1 MGLLNIISF
10 VVVLSIIYALVVS
23 GSFFFI
29 SSFFF
34 MIICVAF
41 MGIFVFKKQF
51 KNIIV
56 KACIFVSYV
65 ISGVLFYNIDKTD
78 TIVKGN
84 NKTILSYYIWTIGFL
99 GTLLLTIYSSNDFN
113 KDKEIYV
120 KIVSLVTIMTSIIGF
135 LYVFTDWIAT
145 LPMYINAVNAYNE
158 NAKPI
163 LDKIGIFKENLK
175 YGGSVFLLIL
185 ILIVFLGIIAVGLE
199 PILNKKV
206 DRFSYFNF
214 IYLII
219 IYIPCLFLDLVK
231 YINKEL
237 KLANN
242 VTNLLLVIQ
251 IILVILFLAY
261 PTLYNALYFRNN
273 VSLLNEPK
281 YLDTYYEVGSTKFLE
296 SKKKSSNF
304 LRSGYS
310 KDIGYSDETIEAS
323 NLYKKYSNKYTD
335 LMWDISFAN
344 INNAKM
350 GSTNYIQKVE
360 LDKMVYK
367 TERLLEKTN
376 DSKHEYERLYNNDI
390 SGNYNNDISGNYN
403 NDISGNYNAGYHND
417 SSLVLNYT
425 LSFWFYINPTQQ
437 NIITDDWLD
446 VLDYGNK
453 IKVQYGLVNNQNNV
467 IRFTIR
473 EKDKDTF
480 KFIHLESNIPSQKW
494 NNFIFKYYDNKVD
507 IFMNGIL
514 RDTLSNV
521 FINREEYNLI
531 TLGQNN
537 GMTGSICNIIYYPYS
552 LSIDKINQNYA
563 NLINNN
569 PPII

>member
-10 VVVLSIIYALVVS
+10 VGVLSILYTLVVS
-23 GSFFFI
+23 GSLFFI
-29 SSFFF
+29 GSFFF
-34 MIICVAF
+34 MMVCLAF
-41 MGIFVFKKQF
+41 MGIFVFKDTF

-56 KACIFVSYV
+56 KTCIFISYV

-99 GTLLLTIYSSNDFN
+99 GTLLLTIYPSKDFKEG
-113 KDKEIYV
+113 KDIYV
-120 KIVSLVTIMTSIIGF
+120 KTLSIVTIITTIIGF
-135 LYVFTDWIAT
+135 LYVLIDWIST

-158 NAKPI
+158 NVKPI
-163 LDKIGIFKENLK
+163 LNKMGIFRKAKENVK
-175 YGGSVFLLIL
+175 YGGKAILLFLI
-185 ILIVFLGIIAVGLE
+185 IIVFLGIIAFSLE
-199 PILNKKV
+199 PLLSKMNV

-261 PTLYNALYFRNN
+261 PTLYNTLYFRNS

-296 SKKKSSNF
+296 NKKKSSNF

-310 KDIGYSDETIEAS
+310 KDIEYSDETIEAS
-323 NLYKKYSNKYTD
+323 ELYKKSSNDYTD
-335 LMWDISFAN
+335 LIWDISFAK

-350 GSTNYIQKVE
+350 GSTNYTLQVE
-360 LDKMVYK
+360 IDNMEKTAEMLLKDKNDRK
-367 TERLLEKTN
+367 TE
-376 DSKHEYERLYNNDI
+376 YETLYNNDI
-390 SGNYNNDISGNYN
+390 SGTYNTKY
-403 NDISGNYNAGYHND
+403 YKD
-417 SSLVLNYT
+417 SSLVVNYT
-425 LSFWFYINPTQQ
+425 LSFWFYINSTQQ
-437 NIITDDWLD
+437 NIITDEWLD

-453 IKVQYGLVNNQNNV
+453 IKVQYGLVNNENNV

-473 EKDKDTF
+473 ENNKDTF
-480 KFIHLESNIPSQKW
+480 KFIHLESKIPSQKW
-494 NNFIFKYYDNKVD
+494 NNFILKYYDNKVD

-514 RDTLSNV
+514 RDTESNV

-531 TLGQNN
+531 TIGQNN

-552 LSIDKINQNYA
+552 LSIDKIQQNYD

>member
-41 MGIFVFKKQF
+41 MGIFVFKKRF

-135 LYVFTDWIAT
+135 LYVFTDWIST

-163 LDKIGIFKENLK
+163 LDKIGIFKKVKENLK

-261 PTLYNALYFRNN
+261 PTLYNALYFRNS

-310 KDIGYSDETIEAS
+310 KDIEYSDETIEAS
-323 NLYKKYSNKYTD
+323 DLYKKYSNKYTD
-335 LMWDISFAN
+335 LLWDISFAN

-350 GSTNYIQKVE
+350 DSTNYIQKVE
-360 LDKMVYK
+360 LTNMESKASN
-367 TERLLEKTN
+367 LLEKTN
-376 DSKHEYERLYNNDI
+376 DSKHEYKRL
-390 SGNYNNDISGNYN
+390 YN
-403 NDISGNYNAGYHND
+403 NDISGNYNAGYHNN

-453 IKVQYGLVNNQNNV
+453 IKVQYGLVNYQNNV

>member
-10 VVVLSIIYALVVS
+10 VGVLSILYTLVVS

-29 SSFFF
+29 GSFFF
-34 MIICVAF
+34 MMICLAF
-41 MGIFVFKKQF
+41 MGIFVFKNNF

-56 KACIFVSYV
+56 KTCIFISYV

-78 TIVKGN
+78 VIVKGN

-99 GTLLLTIYSSNDFN
+99 GALLLTIYSNKNVKEGND
-113 KDKEIYV
+113 IYV
-120 KIVSLVTIMTSIIGF
+120 KTVSIVAIMTTIIGF
-135 LYVFTDWIAT
+135 LYVFIDWIST

-163 LDKIGIFKENLK
+163 LDKMGIFRKAKENVK
-175 YGGSVFLLIL
+175 YGGKAFLLFL
-185 ILIVFLGIIAVGLE
+185 IIIVFLGIIAVILE
-199 PILNKKV
+199 PVLNKIKI

-231 YINKEL
+231 YVNKEL

-242 VTNLLLVIQ
+242 LTNLLLVIQ

-261 PTLYNALYFRNN
+261 PTLYNVLYFRNS

-281 YLDTYYEVGSTKFLE
+281 YLDTYYEAGSTKYLE
-296 SKKKSSNF
+296 GKKKSSNF

-310 KDIGYSDETIEAS
+310 KDIEYSDETIEAS
-323 NLYKKYSNKYTD
+323 DLYKKYSNNYTD
-335 LMWDISFAN
+335 LMWDISFAK

-350 GSTNYIQKVE
+350 GSTNYTQQVE
-360 LDKMVYK
+360 LRKMEYKAEVLLKNKDDSK
-367 TERLLEKTN
+367 TEYEK
-376 DSKHEYERLYNNDI
+376 LYTNDI
-390 SGNYNNDISGNYN
+390 SGTYNTE
-403 NDISGNYNAGYHND
+403 YHKD
-417 SSLVLNYT
+417 SSLVVNYT

-453 IKVQYGLVNNQNNV
+453 IKVQYGLVNNQNNI

-473 EKDKDTF
+473 ENNKDTF

-514 RDTLSNV
+514 RDTVSNV

-531 TLGQNN
+531 TIGQNN

>member
-10 VVVLSIIYALVVS
+10 VGVLTILYALMVS
-23 GSFFFI
+23 GSFYFM

-34 MIICVAF
+34 MIVCIAF
-41 MGIFVFKKQF
+41 IGFYIFKKNF
-51 KNIIV
+51 KNFIV
-56 KACIFVSYV
+56 KTCIFISYV

-99 GTLLLTIYSSNDFN
+99 GTLLLTIYTSKDFEEG
-113 KDKEIYV
+113 KDIYV
-120 KIVSLVTIMTSIIGF
+120 KTVSIVTMIISIIGF
-135 LYVFTDWIAT
+135 LYILIDWIST

-163 LDKIGIFKENLK
+163 LNKIGIFRKAKENLK
-175 YGGSVFLLIL
+175 YGGKAFLVIL
-185 ILIVFLGIIAVGLE
+185 IVIVFLGIIAVNLE
-199 PILNKKV
+199 PILNKIKV

-261 PTLYNALYFRNN
+261 PTLYNTLYFRNS
-273 VSLLNEPK
+273 VSLLNDPK
-281 YLDTYYEVGSTKFLE
+281 YLDTYYEAGSTKFLE
-296 SKKKSSNF
+296 NKKKSSHF

-310 KDIGYSDETIEAS
+310 KDIEYSDETIEAS
-323 NLYKKYSNKYTD
+323 DLYKKYSNKYTD
-335 LMWDISFAN
+335 LRWDISFAK

-350 GSTNYIQKVE
+350 DSINYTQNGELTNMESKASN
-360 LDKMVYK
+360 
-367 TERLLEKTN
+367 LLEKKN
-376 DSKHEYERLYNNDI
+376 DSKTEYERLYNNDI
-390 SGNYNNDISGNYN
+390 SGTYNTE
-403 NDISGNYNAGYHND
+403 YHKD
-417 SSLVLNYT
+417 SSLVVNYT

-453 IKVQYGLVNNQNNV
+453 IKVQYGLVNNENNV

-473 EKDKDTF
+473 ENNKDTF

-514 RDTLSNV
+514 RDTVSNV

-531 TLGQNN
+531 TIGQNN

>member
-10 VVVLSIIYALVVS
+10 VGVLTILYALVVS
-23 GSFFFI
+23 GSFFFM

-34 MIICVAF
+34 MIVCIALIGF
-41 MGIFVFKKQF
+41 YIFKKNF

-56 KACIFVSYV
+56 KTCIFISYV

-99 GTLLLTIYSSNDFN
+99 GTLLLTIYTSKDFEEG
-113 KDKEIYV
+113 KDIYV
-120 KIVSLVTIMTSIIGF
+120 KTVSIVTMIISIIGF
-135 LYVFTDWIAT
+135 LYILIDWIST

-163 LDKIGIFKENLK
+163 LNKIGIFKKAKENLK
-175 YGGSVFLLIL
+175 YGGKAFLLIL
-185 ILIVFLGIIAVGLE
+185 ILIVFLGIIAVNLE
-199 PILNKKV
+199 PVINKIKV

-261 PTLYNALYFRNN
+261 PTLYNALYFRNS

-281 YLDTYYEVGSTKFLE
+281 YLDTYYEVGSTKLLE
-296 SKKKSSNF
+296 NKKKSSNF

-310 KDIGYSDETIEAS
+310 KDIEYRDETIEAS

-335 LMWDISFAN
+335 LIWDISFAE

-350 GSTNYIQKVE
+350 GSKNYTPQVE
-360 LDKMVYK
+360 LDNMEYK
-367 TERLLEKTN
+367 ATTLLEKKN
-376 DSKHEYERLYNNDI
+376 DSKTEYERLYNNDI
-390 SGNYNNDISGNYN
+390 SGTYNTE
-403 NDISGNYNAGYHND
+403 YHKD
-417 SSLVLNYT
+417 SSLVVNYT
-425 LSFWFYINPTQQ
+425 LSFWVYINPTQQ

-453 IKVQYGLVNNQNNV
+453 IKVQYGLVNNENNV

-473 EKDKDTF
+473 ENNKDTF

-514 RDTLSNV
+514 RDTVSNV

-531 TLGQNN
+531 TIGQNN

>member
-10 VVVLSIIYALVVS
+10 VGVLTILYALMVS
-23 GSFFFI
+23 GSFFFM

-34 MIICVAF
+34 MIVCIALIGF
-41 MGIFVFKKQF
+41 YIFKKNF

-56 KACIFVSYV
+56 KTCIFISYV

-99 GTLLLTIYSSNDFN
+99 GTLLLTIYPSKDFKEGND
-113 KDKEIYV
+113 IYV
-120 KIVSLVTIMTSIIGF
+120 KTVSIVTMIISIIGF
-135 LYVFTDWIAT
+135 LYILIDWIST

-163 LDKIGIFKENLK
+163 LNKIGIFRKAKENLK
-175 YGGSVFLLIL
+175 YGGKAFLLIL
-185 ILIVFLGIIAVGLE
+185 IVIVFLGIIAVNLE
-199 PILNKKV
+199 PVLNKIKV

-219 IYIPCLFLDLVK
+219 IYIPCLFLDLIK

-261 PTLYNALYFRNN
+261 PTLYNALYFRNS

-281 YLDTYYEVGSTKFLE
+281 YLDTYYEVGSTKLLE
-296 SKKKSSNF
+296 NKKKSSNF

-310 KDIGYSDETIEAS
+310 KDIEYSDETIEAS
-323 NLYKKYSNKYTD
+323 DLYKKYSNKYTD
-335 LMWDISFAN
+335 LMWDISFAK

-350 GSTNYIQKVE
+350 GSTNYTPQVE
-360 LDKMVYK
+360 LDNMEYK
-367 TERLLEKTN
+367 ATTLLEKKN
-376 DSKHEYERLYNNDI
+376 DSKTEYERLYNNDI
-390 SGNYNNDISGNYN
+390 SGTYNTE
-403 NDISGNYNAGYHND
+403 YHKD
-417 SSLVLNYT
+417 SSLVVNYT

-453 IKVQYGLVNNQNNV
+453 IKVQYGLVNNENNV

-473 EKDKDTF
+473 ENNKDTF

-514 RDTLSNV
+514 RDTASNV

-531 TLGQNN
+531 TIGQNN

-552 LSIDKINQNYA
+552 LSIDKIQQNYD

-569 PPII
+569 PPTI

>member
-10 VVVLSIIYALVVS
+10 VGVLTILYALVVS
-23 GSFFFI
+23 GSFFFM

-34 MIICVAF
+34 MIVCIALIGF
-41 MGIFVFKKQF
+41 YIFKKNF

-56 KACIFVSYV
+56 KTCIFISYV

-99 GTLLLTIYSSNDFN
+99 GTLLLTIYPSKDFKEG
-113 KDKEIYV
+113 KDIYV
-120 KIVSLVTIMTSIIGF
+120 KTVSIVTMIISIIGF
-135 LYVFTDWIAT
+135 LYVFTDWIST

-163 LDKIGIFKENLK
+163 LDKIGIFKKVKENLK
-175 YGGSVFLLIL
+175 YGGKVFLLIL
-185 ILIVFLGIIAVGLE
+185 ILIVFLGIIAVNLE
-199 PILNKKV
+199 PVINKIKV

-261 PTLYNALYFRNN
+261 PTLYNALYFRNS

-281 YLDTYYEVGSTKFLE
+281 YLDTYYEVGSTKLLE
-296 SKKKSSNF
+296 NKKKSSNF

-310 KDIGYSDETIEAS
+310 KDIEYRDETIEAS

-335 LMWDISFAN
+335 LIWDISFAE

-350 GSTNYIQKVE
+350 GSKNYTPQVE
-360 LDKMVYK
+360 LDNMEYK
-367 TERLLEKTN
+367 ATTLLEKKN
-376 DSKHEYERLYNNDI
+376 DSKTEYERLYNNDI
-390 SGNYNNDISGNYN
+390 SGTYNTE
-403 NDISGNYNAGYHND
+403 YHKD
-417 SSLVLNYT
+417 SSLVVNYT
-425 LSFWFYINPTQQ
+425 LSFWVYINPTQQ

-453 IKVQYGLVNNQNNV
+453 IKVQYGLVNNENNV

-473 EKDKDTF
+473 ENNKDTF

-514 RDTLSNV
+514 RDTVSNV

-531 TLGQNN
+531 TIGQNN

>member
-10 VVVLSIIYALVVS
+10 VGVLSILYTLVVS

-29 SSFFF
+29 GSFFF
-34 MIICVAF
+34 MMICLAF
-41 MGIFVFKKQF
+41 MGIFVFKNNF

-56 KACIFVSYV
+56 KTCIFISYV

-78 TIVKGN
+78 VIVKGN

-99 GTLLLTIYSSNDFN
+99 GALLLTIYSNKNVKEGND
-113 KDKEIYV
+113 IYV
-120 KIVSLVTIMTSIIGF
+120 KTVSIVAIMTTIIGF
-135 LYVFTDWIAT
+135 LYVFIDWIST

-163 LDKIGIFKENLK
+163 LDKMGIFRKAKENVK
-175 YGGSVFLLIL
+175 YGGKAFLLFL
-185 ILIVFLGIIAVGLE
+185 IIIVFLGIIAVILE
-199 PILNKKV
+199 PVLNKIKI

-231 YINKEL
+231 YVNKEL

-242 VTNLLLVIQ
+242 LTNLLLVIQ

-261 PTLYNALYFRNN
+261 PTLYNVLYFRNS

-281 YLDTYYEVGSTKFLE
+281 YLDTYYEAGSTKYLE
-296 SKKKSSNF
+296 GKKKSSNF

-310 KDIGYSDETIEAS
+310 KDIEYSDETIEAS
-323 NLYKKYSNKYTD
+323 DLYKKYSNNYTD
-335 LMWDISFAN
+335 LMWDISFAK

-350 GSTNYIQKVE
+350 GSTNYTQQVE
-360 LDKMVYK
+360 LRKMEYKAEALLKNKDDSK
-367 TERLLEKTN
+367 TEYEK
-376 DSKHEYERLYNNDI
+376 LYTNDI
-390 SGNYNNDISGNYN
+390 SGTYNTE
-403 NDISGNYNAGYHND
+403 YHKD
-417 SSLVLNYT
+417 SSLVVNYT

-453 IKVQYGLVNNQNNV
+453 IKVQYGLVNNENNV

-473 EKDKDTF
+473 ENNKDTF

-531 TLGQNN
+531 TIGQNN

>member
-10 VVVLSIIYALVVS
+10 VGVLTILYALMVS
-23 GSFFFI
+23 GSFYFM

-34 MIICVAF
+34 MIVCIAF
-41 MGIFVFKKQF
+41 IGFYIFKKNF
-51 KNIIV
+51 KNFIV
-56 KACIFVSYV
+56 KTCIFISYV

-99 GTLLLTIYSSNDFN
+99 GTLLLTIYTSKDFEEG
-113 KDKEIYV
+113 KDIYV
-120 KIVSLVTIMTSIIGF
+120 KTVSIVTMIISIIGF
-135 LYVFTDWIAT
+135 LYILIDWIST

-163 LDKIGIFKENLK
+163 LNKIGIFRKAKENLK
-175 YGGSVFLLIL
+175 YGGKAFLLIL
-185 ILIVFLGIIAVGLE
+185 IVIVFLGIIAVNLE
-199 PILNKKV
+199 PILNKIKV

-261 PTLYNALYFRNN
+261 PTLYNNLYFRNS
-273 VSLLNEPK
+273 VSLLNDPK
-281 YLDTYYEVGSTKFLE
+281 YLDTYYEAGSTKFLE
-296 SKKKSSNF
+296 NKKKSSHF

-310 KDIGYSDETIEAS
+310 KDIEYSDETIEAS
-323 NLYKKYSNKYTD
+323 DLYKKYSNKYTD
-335 LMWDISFAN
+335 LMWDISFAK

-350 GSTNYIQKVE
+350 DSINYTQNGELTNMESKASN
-360 LDKMVYK
+360 
-367 TERLLEKTN
+367 LLEKKN
-376 DSKHEYERLYNNDI
+376 DSKTEYERLYNNDI
-390 SGNYNNDISGNYN
+390 SGTYNTE
-403 NDISGNYNAGYHND
+403 YHKD
-417 SSLVLNYT
+417 SSLVVNYT
-425 LSFWFYINPTQQ
+425 LSFWVYINPTQQ

-453 IKVQYGLVNNQNNV
+453 IKVQYGLVNNENNV

-473 EKDKDTF
+473 ENNKDTF

-514 RDTLSNV
+514 RDTVSNV

-531 TLGQNN
+531 TIGQNN

>member
-1 MGLLNIISF
+1 M
-10 VVVLSIIYALVVS
+10 
-23 GSFFFI
+23 
-29 SSFFF
+29 
-34 MIICVAF
+34 
-41 MGIFVFKKQF
+41 
-51 KNIIV
+51 
-56 KACIFVSYV
+56 
-65 ISGVLFYNIDKTD
+65 FYNIDKTD
-78 TIVKGN
+78 VIVKGN

-99 GTLLLTIYSSNDFN
+99 GTLLLTIYPN
-113 KDKEIYV
+113 KEGKDIYV
-120 KIVSLVTIMTSIIGF
+120 KTVSIVAIMTTIIGF
-135 LYVFTDWIAT
+135 LYVFIDWIST

-163 LDKIGIFKENLK
+163 LNKIGIFRKAKENLK
-175 YGGSVFLLIL
+175 YGGKAFLLIL
-185 ILIVFLGIIAVGLE
+185 IVIVFLGIIVVNLE
-199 PILNKKV
+199 PVLNKIKV

-219 IYIPCLFLDLVK
+219 IYIPCLFLDFVK

-261 PTLYNALYFRNN
+261 PTLYNALYFRNS

-296 SKKKSSNF
+296 NKKKSSNF

-310 KDIGYSDETIEAS
+310 KDIEYSDETIEAS
-323 NLYKKYSNKYTD
+323 DLYKKSSNDYTD

-350 GSTNYIQKVE
+350 GSTNYTPQVE
-360 LDKMVYK
+360 IDNMEETAKELLGDKNYSK
-367 TERLLEKTN
+367 T
-376 DSKHEYERLYNNDI
+376 EYERLYNNDI
-390 SGNYNNDISGNYN
+390 SGTYNTE
-403 NDISGNYNAGYHND
+403 YHKD
-417 SSLVLNYT
+417 SSLVVNYT

-453 IKVQYGLVNNQNNV
+453 IKVQYGLVNNENNV

-473 EKDKDTF
+473 ENNKDTF

-514 RDTLSNV
+514 RDTVSNV

-531 TLGQNN
+531 TIGQNN

>member
-10 VVVLSIIYALVVS
+10 VGVLTILYALVVS
-23 GSFFFI
+23 GSFFFM

-34 MIICVAF
+34 MIVCIALIGF
-41 MGIFVFKKQF
+41 YIFKKNF
-51 KNIIV
+51 KNFIV
-56 KACIFVSYV
+56 KTCIFISYV

-99 GTLLLTIYSSNDFN
+99 GTLLLTIYTSKDFEEG
-113 KDKEIYV
+113 KDIYV
-120 KIVSLVTIMTSIIGF
+120 KTVSIVTMIISIIGF
-135 LYVFTDWIAT
+135 LYILIDWIST

-163 LDKIGIFKENLK
+163 LNKIGIFRKAKENLK
-175 YGGSVFLLIL
+175 YGGKAFLLIL
-185 ILIVFLGIIAVGLE
+185 IVIVFLGIIAVNLE
-199 PILNKKV
+199 PILNKIKV

-261 PTLYNALYFRNN
+261 PTLYNNLYFRNS
-273 VSLLNEPK
+273 VSLLNDPK
-281 YLDTYYEVGSTKFLE
+281 YLDTYYEAGSTKFLE
-296 SKKKSSNF
+296 NKKKSSHF

-310 KDIGYSDETIEAS
+310 KDIEYSDETIEAS
-323 NLYKKYSNKYTD
+323 DLYKKYSNKYTD
-335 LMWDISFAN
+335 LMWDISFAK

-350 GSTNYIQKVE
+350 DSINYTQNGELTNMESKASN
-360 LDKMVYK
+360 
-367 TERLLEKTN
+367 LLEKKN
-376 DSKHEYERLYNNDI
+376 DSKTEYERLYNNDI
-390 SGNYNNDISGNYN
+390 SGTYNTE
-403 NDISGNYNAGYHND
+403 YHKD
-417 SSLVLNYT
+417 SSLVVNYT
-425 LSFWFYINPTQQ
+425 LSFWVYINPTQQ

-453 IKVQYGLVNNQNNV
+453 IKVQYGLVNNENNV

-473 EKDKDTF
+473 ENNKDTF

-514 RDTLSNV
+514 RDTVSNV

-531 TLGQNN
+531 TIGQNN

>member
-10 VVVLSIIYALVVS
+10 VGVLTILYALMVS
-23 GSFFFI
+23 GSFFFM

-34 MIICVAF
+34 MIVCIALIGF
-41 MGIFVFKKQF
+41 YIFKKNF

-56 KACIFVSYV
+56 KTCIFISYV

-113 KDKEIYV
+113 EGNDIYV
-120 KIVSLVTIMTSIIGF
+120 KIVSLVTMMISIIGF
-135 LYVFTDWIAT
+135 LYVFTDWIST

-310 KDIGYSDETIEAS
+310 KDIEYSDETIEAS
-323 NLYKKYSNKYTD
+323 DLYKKYSNKYTD
-335 LMWDISFAN
+335 LMWDISFAK

-350 GSTNYIQKVE
+350 GSTNYTPQVE
-360 LDKMVYK
+360 LDNMEYK
-367 TERLLEKTN
+367 ATTLLEKKN
-376 DSKHEYERLYNNDI
+376 DSKTEYERLYNNDI
-390 SGNYNNDISGNYN
+390 SGTYNTE
-403 NDISGNYNAGYHND
+403 YHKD
-417 SSLVLNYT
+417 SSLVVNYT

-453 IKVQYGLVNNQNNV
+453 IKVQYGLVNNENNV

-473 EKDKDTF
+473 ENNKDTF

-514 RDTLSNV
+514 RDTASNV

-531 TLGQNN
+531 TIGQNN

-552 LSIDKINQNYA
+552 LSIDKIQQNYD

-569 PPII
+569 PPTI

>member
-10 VVVLSIIYALVVS
+10 VGVLTIIYALMGS
-23 GSFFFI
+23 GSFLFIGSFFF
-29 SSFFF
+29 
-34 MIICVAF
+34 MMVCLAF
-41 MGIFVFKKQF
+41 MGLFVLKKKF
-51 KNIIV
+51 KNIII
-56 KACIFVSYV
+56 KTCIFISYV
-65 ISGVLFYNIDKTD
+65 ISGVLFYYIDKTD
-78 TIVKGN
+78 VIVNGN

-99 GTLLLTIYSSNDFN
+99 GTLLLTIYTN
-113 KDKEIYV
+113 KDFKEGTDIYV
-120 KIVSLVTIMTSIIGF
+120 KTVTIVAMIISIIGF
-135 LYVFTDWIAT
+135 LYVFIDWIAT
-145 LPMYINAVNAYNE
+145 MPMYINTLNAYNE
-158 NAKPI
+158 TAKPI
-163 LDKIGIFKENLK
+163 FNKIGIFRKAKENIK
-175 YGGSVFLLIL
+175 YGGKVSLLIL
-185 ILIVFLGIIAVGLE
+185 IVIVFLGIIAYNLE
-199 PILNKKV
+199 PILDKIKI

-231 YINKEL
+231 YVNKEL

-242 VTNLLLVIQ
+242 LTNLLLVIQ

-261 PTLYNALYFRNN
+261 PTLYNVLYFRNS

-281 YLDTYYEVGSTKFLE
+281 YLDTYYEAGSTKYLE
-296 SKKKSSNF
+296 GKKKSSKF

-310 KDIGYSDETIEAS
+310 KVIEYSDETIEAS
-323 NLYKKYSNKYTD
+323 NLYKKSSNNYAD
-335 LMWDISFAN
+335 LMWDISFAK

-350 GSTNYIQKVE
+350 GSTNYTQKVE
-360 LDKMVYK
+360 LDKMETKAMALQHDKNKQK
-367 TERLLEKTN
+367 TEYK
-376 DSKHEYERLYNNDI
+376 KLYNNDI
-390 SGNYNNDISGNYN
+390 SGTYNTE
-403 NDISGNYNAGYHND
+403 YHKD
-417 SSLVLNYT
+417 SSLVVNYT

-453 IKVQYGLVNNQNNV
+453 IKVQYGLVNNQNNI

-473 EKDKDTF
+473 ENNKDTF

-514 RDTLSNV
+514 RDTVSNV

-531 TLGQNN
+531 TIGQNN

>member
-10 VVVLSIIYALVVS
+10 VGVLTILYALVVS
-23 GSFFFI
+23 GSFFFM

-34 MIICVAF
+34 MIVCIALIGF
-41 MGIFVFKKQF
+41 YIFKKNF

-56 KACIFVSYV
+56 KTCIFISYV

-99 GTLLLTIYSSNDFN
+99 GTLLLTIYPSKDFKEG
-113 KDKEIYV
+113 KDIYV
-120 KIVSLVTIMTSIIGF
+120 KTVSIVTMIISIIGF
-135 LYVFTDWIAT
+135 LYVFTDWIST

-163 LDKIGIFKENLK
+163 LDKIGIFKKVKENLK
-175 YGGSVFLLIL
+175 YGGKVFLLIL
-185 ILIVFLGIIAVGLE
+185 ILIVFLGIIAVNLE
-199 PILNKKV
+199 PVINKIKV

-261 PTLYNALYFRNN
+261 PTLYNALYFRNS

-281 YLDTYYEVGSTKFLE
+281 YLDTYYEVGSTKLLE
-296 SKKKSSNF
+296 NKKKSSNF

-310 KDIGYSDETIEAS
+310 KDIEYSDETIEAS
-323 NLYKKYSNKYTD
+323 DLYKKYSNKYTD
-335 LMWDISFAN
+335 LTWDISFAK

-350 GSTNYIQKVE
+350 GSTNYTPQVE
-360 LDKMVYK
+360 LDNMEYKAEHVY
-367 TERLLEKTN
+367 LEKKN
-376 DSKHEYERLYNNDI
+376 DSKTEYERLYNNDI
-390 SGNYNNDISGNYN
+390 SGTYNTE
-403 NDISGNYNAGYHND
+403 YHKD
-417 SSLVLNYT
+417 SSLVVNYT

-453 IKVQYGLVNNQNNV
+453 IKVQYGLVNNENNV

-473 EKDKDTF
+473 ENNKDTF

-514 RDTLSNV
+514 RDTVSNV

-531 TLGQNN
+531 TIGQNN

>member
-10 VVVLSIIYALVVS
+10 VGVLSILYTLVVS

-29 SSFFF
+29 GSFFF
-34 MIICVAF
+34 MMVCLAF
-41 MGIFVFKKQF
+41 MGIFVFKNTF

-56 KACIFVSYV
+56 KTCIFISYV

-78 TIVKGN
+78 VIVKGN

-99 GTLLLTIYSSNDFN
+99 GALLLTIYPN
-113 KDKEIYV
+113 KEGKDIYV
-120 KIVSLVTIMTSIIGF
+120 KTVSIVAIMTTIIGF
-135 LYVFTDWIAT
+135 LYVFIDWIST

-163 LDKIGIFKENLK
+163 LNKMGIFRKAKENVK
-175 YGGSVFLLIL
+175 YGGKAFLLLL
-185 ILIVFLGIIAVGLE
+185 IIIVFLGIIAVNLE
-199 PILNKKV
+199 PVLNKIKV

-219 IYIPCLFLDLVK
+219 IYIPCLFLDFVK

-261 PTLYNALYFRNN
+261 PTLYNALYFRNS

-296 SKKKSSNF
+296 NKKKSSNF

-310 KDIGYSDETIEAS
+310 KDIEYSDETIEAS
-323 NLYKKYSNKYTD
+323 DLYKKYSNDYTD

-350 GSTNYIQKVE
+350 GSTNYTPQVE
-360 LDKMVYK
+360 INNMEETAK
-367 TERLLEKTN
+367 ELLEKKN
-376 DSKHEYERLYNNDI
+376 DSKTEYERLYNNDI
-390 SGNYNNDISGNYN
+390 SGTYNTE
-403 NDISGNYNAGYHND
+403 YHKD
-417 SSLVLNYT
+417 SSLVVNYT

-453 IKVQYGLVNNQNNV
+453 IKVQYGLVNNENNV

-473 EKDKDTF
+473 ENNKDTF

-514 RDTLSNV
+514 RDTVSNV

-531 TLGQNN
+531 TIGQNN

>member
-10 VVVLSIIYALVVS
+10 VGVLTILYALMVS
-23 GSFFFI
+23 GSFYFM

-34 MIICVAF
+34 MIVCIAF
-41 MGIFVFKKQF
+41 IGFYIFKKNF
-51 KNIIV
+51 KNFIV
-56 KACIFVSYV
+56 KTCIFISYV

-99 GTLLLTIYSSNDFN
+99 GTLLLTIYTSKDFEEG
-113 KDKEIYV
+113 KDIYV
-120 KIVSLVTIMTSIIGF
+120 KTVSIVTMIISIIGF
-135 LYVFTDWIAT
+135 LYILIDWIST

-163 LDKIGIFKENLK
+163 LNKIGIFRKAKENLK
-175 YGGSVFLLIL
+175 YGGKAFLVIL
-185 ILIVFLGIIAVGLE
+185 IVIVFLGIIAVNLE
-199 PILNKKV
+199 PILNKIKV

-261 PTLYNALYFRNN
+261 PTLYNTLYFRNS
-273 VSLLNEPK
+273 VSLLNDPK
-281 YLDTYYEVGSTKFLE
+281 YLDTYYEAGSTKFLE
-296 SKKKSSNF
+296 NKKKSSHF

-310 KDIGYSDETIEAS
+310 KDIEYSDETIEAS
-323 NLYKKYSNKYTD
+323 DLYKKYSNKYTD
-335 LMWDISFAN
+335 LRWDISFAK

-350 GSTNYIQKVE
+350 DSINYTQNVE
-360 LDKMVYK
+360 FVEMEYK
-367 TERLLEKTN
+367 AKTLLEKKN
-376 DSKHEYERLYNNDI
+376 DSKTEYERLYNNDI
-390 SGNYNNDISGNYN
+390 SGTYNTE
-403 NDISGNYNAGYHND
+403 YHKD
-417 SSLVLNYT
+417 SSLVVNYT

-453 IKVQYGLVNNQNNV
+453 IKVQYGLVNNENNV

-473 EKDKDTF
+473 ENNKDTF

-514 RDTLSNV
+514 RDTVSNV

-531 TLGQNN
+531 TIGQNN

>member
-10 VVVLSIIYALVVS
+10 VGVLTILYALMVS
-23 GSFFFI
+23 GSFFFM

-34 MIICVAF
+34 MIVCIALIGF
-41 MGIFVFKKQF
+41 YIFKKNF

-56 KACIFVSYV
+56 KTCIFISYV

-99 GTLLLTIYSSNDFN
+99 GTLLLTIYPSKDFKEG
-113 KDKEIYV
+113 KDIYV
-120 KIVSLVTIMTSIIGF
+120 KTVSIVTMIISIIGF
-135 LYVFTDWIAT
+135 LYILIDWIST

-163 LDKIGIFKENLK
+163 LNKIGIFRKAKENLK
-175 YGGSVFLLIL
+175 YGGKAFLLIL
-185 ILIVFLGIIAVGLE
+185 IVIVFLGIIAVNLE
-199 PILNKKV
+199 PVLNKIKV

-219 IYIPCLFLDLVK
+219 IYIPCLFLDLIK

-261 PTLYNALYFRNN
+261 PTLYNALYFRNS

-281 YLDTYYEVGSTKFLE
+281 YLDTYYEVGSTKLLE
-296 SKKKSSNF
+296 NKKKSSNF

-310 KDIGYSDETIEAS
+310 KDIEYSDETIEAS
-323 NLYKKYSNKYTD
+323 DLYKKYSNKYTD
-335 LMWDISFAN
+335 LMWDISFAK

-350 GSTNYIQKVE
+350 GSTNYTPQVE
-360 LDKMVYK
+360 LDNMEYK
-367 TERLLEKTN
+367 ATTLLEKKN
-376 DSKHEYERLYNNDI
+376 DSKTEYERLYNNDI
-390 SGNYNNDISGNYN
+390 SGTYNTE
-403 NDISGNYNAGYHND
+403 YHKD
-417 SSLVLNYT
+417 SSLVVNYT

-453 IKVQYGLVNNQNNV
+453 IKVQYGLVNNENNV

-473 EKDKDTF
+473 ENNKDTF

-514 RDTLSNV
+514 RDTASNV

-531 TLGQNN
+531 TIGQNN

-552 LSIDKINQNYA
+552 LSIDKIQQNYD

-569 PPII
+569 PPTI

>member
-10 VVVLSIIYALVVS
+10 VGVLTILYALVVS
-23 GSFFFI
+23 GSFFFM

-34 MIICVAF
+34 MIVCIALIGF
-41 MGIFVFKKQF
+41 YIFKKNF

-56 KACIFVSYV
+56 KTCIFISYV

-99 GTLLLTIYSSNDFN
+99 GTLLLTIYPSKDFKEG
-113 KDKEIYV
+113 KDIYV
-120 KIVSLVTIMTSIIGF
+120 KTVSIVTMIISIIGF
-135 LYVFTDWIAT
+135 LYVFTDWIST

-163 LDKIGIFKENLK
+163 LDKIGIFKKVKENLK
-175 YGGSVFLLIL
+175 YGGKVFLLIL
-185 ILIVFLGIIAVGLE
+185 ILIVFLGIIAVNLE
-199 PILNKKV
+199 PVINKIKV

-261 PTLYNALYFRNN
+261 PTLYNALYFRNS

-281 YLDTYYEVGSTKFLE
+281 YLDTYYEVGTTKVLE
-296 SKKKSSNF
+296 NKKKSSNF

-310 KDIGYSDETIEAS
+310 KDIEYSDETIEAS
-323 NLYKKYSNKYTD
+323 NLYKKYSNDYTD
-335 LMWDISFAN
+335 LTWDISFAK

-350 GSTNYIQKVE
+350 GSTNYTPQVE
-360 LDKMVYK
+360 FDKMDYK
-367 TERLLEKTN
+367 ARTLLEKKN
-376 DSKHEYERLYNNDI
+376 DSKTEYERLYNNDI
-390 SGNYNNDISGNYN
+390 SGTYNTE
-403 NDISGNYNAGYHND
+403 YHKD
-417 SSLVLNYT
+417 SSLVVNYT
-425 LSFWFYINPTQQ
+425 LSFWVYINPTQQ

-453 IKVQYGLVNNQNNV
+453 IKVQYGLVNNENNV

-473 EKDKDTF
+473 ENNKDTF

-514 RDTLSNV
+514 RDTVSNV

-531 TLGQNN
+531 TIGQNN

>member
-10 VVVLSIIYALVVS
+10 VGVLTILYALVVS
-23 GSFFFI
+23 GSFFFM

-34 MIICVAF
+34 MIVCIALIGF
-41 MGIFVFKKQF
+41 YIFKKNF
-51 KNIIV
+51 KNFIV
-56 KACIFVSYV
+56 KTCIFISYV

-99 GTLLLTIYSSNDFN
+99 GTLLLTIYTSKDFEEG
-113 KDKEIYV
+113 KDIYV
-120 KIVSLVTIMTSIIGF
+120 KTVSIVTMIISIIGF
-135 LYVFTDWIAT
+135 LYILIDWIST

-163 LDKIGIFKENLK
+163 LDKIGIFKKVKENLK

-261 PTLYNALYFRNN
+261 PTLYNALYFRNS

-310 KDIGYSDETIEAS
+310 KDIEYSDETIEAS
-323 NLYKKYSNKYTD
+323 DLYKKYSNKYTD
-335 LMWDISFAN
+335 LLWDISFAN

-350 GSTNYIQKVE
+350 DSTNYIQKVE
-360 LDKMVYK
+360 LTNMESKASN
-367 TERLLEKTN
+367 LLEKTN
-376 DSKHEYERLYNNDI
+376 DSKHEYKRL
-390 SGNYNNDISGNYN
+390 YN
-403 NDISGNYNAGYHND
+403 NDISGNYNAGYHNN

-453 IKVQYGLVNNQNNV
+453 IKVQYGLVNYQNNV

>member
-10 VVVLSIIYALVVS
+10 VGVLSILYTLVVS

-29 SSFFF
+29 GSFFF
-34 MIICVAF
+34 MMVCLAF
-41 MGIFVFKKQF
+41 MGIFVFKDTF

-56 KACIFVSYV
+56 KTCIFISYV

-78 TIVKGN
+78 VIVKGN

-99 GTLLLTIYSSNDFN
+99 GALLLTIYPN
-113 KDKEIYV
+113 KEGKDIYV
-120 KIVSLVTIMTSIIGF
+120 KTVSIVAIMTTIIGF
-135 LYVFTDWIAT
+135 LYVFIDWIST

-163 LDKIGIFKENLK
+163 LNKMGIFRKAKENVK
-175 YGGSVFLLIL
+175 YGGKAFLLLL
-185 ILIVFLGIIAVGLE
+185 IIIVFLGIIAVNLE
-199 PILNKKV
+199 PVLNKIKV

-219 IYIPCLFLDLVK
+219 IYIPCLFLDFVK

-261 PTLYNALYFRNN
+261 PTLYNALYFRNS

-296 SKKKSSNF
+296 NKKKSSNF

-310 KDIGYSDETIEAS
+310 KDIEYSDETIEAS
-323 NLYKKYSNKYTD
+323 DLYKKCSNKYTD
-335 LMWDISFAN
+335 LMWDISFAK

-350 GSTNYIQKVE
+350 GSTNYTPQVE
-360 LDKMVYK
+360 LDNMEYK
-367 TERLLEKTN
+367 ATTLLEKKN
-376 DSKHEYERLYNNDI
+376 YSKTEYERLYNNDI
-390 SGNYNNDISGNYN
+390 SGTYNTE
-403 NDISGNYNAGYHND
+403 YHKD
-417 SSLVLNYT
+417 SSLVVNYT

-453 IKVQYGLVNNQNNV
+453 IKVQYGLVNNENNV

-473 EKDKDTF
+473 ENNKDTF

-514 RDTLSNV
+514 RDTVSNV

-531 TLGQNN
+531 TIGQNN

>member
-10 VVVLSIIYALVVS
+10 VGVLSILYTLVVS

-29 SSFFF
+29 GSFFF
-34 MIICVAF
+34 MMVCLAF
-41 MGIFVFKKQF
+41 MGIFVFKDTF

-56 KACIFVSYV
+56 KTCIFISYV

-78 TIVKGN
+78 VIVKGN

-99 GTLLLTIYSSNDFN
+99 GALLLTIYPN
-113 KDKEIYV
+113 KEGKDIYV
-120 KIVSLVTIMTSIIGF
+120 KTVSIVAIMTTIIGF
-135 LYVFTDWIAT
+135 LYVFIDWIST

-163 LDKIGIFKENLK
+163 LNKMGIFRKAKENVK
-175 YGGSVFLLIL
+175 YGGKAFLLLL
-185 ILIVFLGIIAVGLE
+185 IIIVFLGIIAVNLE
-199 PILNKKV
+199 PVLNKIKV

-219 IYIPCLFLDLVK
+219 IYIPCLFLDFVK

-261 PTLYNALYFRNN
+261 PTLYNALYFRNS

-296 SKKKSSNF
+296 NKKKSSNF

-310 KDIGYSDETIEAS
+310 KDIEYSDETIEAS
-323 NLYKKYSNKYTD
+323 DLYKKSSNDYTD

-350 GSTNYIQKVE
+350 GSTNYTPQVE
-360 LDKMVYK
+360 IDNMEETAKELLGDKNYSK
-367 TERLLEKTN
+367 T
-376 DSKHEYERLYNNDI
+376 EYERLYNNDI
-390 SGNYNNDISGNYN
+390 SGTYNTE
-403 NDISGNYNAGYHND
+403 YHKD
-417 SSLVLNYT
+417 SSLVVNYT

-453 IKVQYGLVNNQNNV
+453 IKVQYGLVNNENNV

-473 EKDKDTF
+473 ENNKDTF

-514 RDTLSNV
+514 RDTVSNV

-531 TLGQNN
+531 TIGQNN

>member
-10 VVVLSIIYALVVS
+10 VGVLSILYTLVVS

-29 SSFFF
+29 GSFFF
-34 MIICVAF
+34 MMVCLAF
-41 MGIFVFKKQF
+41 MGIFVFKDTF

-56 KACIFVSYV
+56 KTCIFISYV

-78 TIVKGN
+78 VIVKGN

-99 GTLLLTIYSSNDFN
+99 GVLLLTIYPN
-113 KDKEIYV
+113 KDFKGKDIYV
-120 KIVSLVTIMTSIIGF
+120 KTLSIVTIITTIIGF
-135 LYVFTDWIAT
+135 LYVLIDWIST

-158 NAKPI
+158 NVKPI
-163 LDKIGIFKENLK
+163 LNKMGIFRKAKENVK
-175 YGGSVFLLIL
+175 YSGKAILLFLI
-185 ILIVFLGIIAVGLE
+185 IIVFLGIIAFSLE
-199 PILNKKV
+199 PLLSKMNV

-242 VTNLLLVIQ
+242 VTNLLLIIQ

-261 PTLYNALYFRNN
+261 PTLYNTLYFRNS

-296 SKKKSSNF
+296 NKKKSSNF

-310 KDIGYSDETIEAS
+310 KDIEYSDETIEAS
-323 NLYKKYSNKYTD
+323 ELYKKSSYDYTD
-335 LMWDISFAN
+335 LIWDISFAK

-350 GSTNYIQKVE
+350 GSTNYTLQVE
-360 LDKMVYK
+360 IDKMEETEKMLLKDKNDRK
-367 TERLLEKTN
+367 TE
-376 DSKHEYERLYNNDI
+376 YETLYNNDI
-390 SGNYNNDISGNYN
+390 SGTYNTE
-403 NDISGNYNAGYHND
+403 YHKD
-417 SSLVLNYT
+417 SSLVVNYT

-437 NIITDDWLD
+437 NIITDEWLD

-453 IKVQYGLVNNQNNV
+453 IKVQYGLVNNENNV

-473 EKDKDTF
+473 ENNKDTF

-514 RDTLSNV
+514 RDTESNV
-521 FINREEYNLI
+521 FINRQEYNLI
-531 TLGQNN
+531 TIGQNN

-552 LSIDKINQNYA
+552 LSIDKIQQNYD